1 MACCHH
7 LGPSRRQVLAL
18 AGAGAATVA
27 LAACGGE
34 EPPPLPRPGE
44 RLLPLDE
51 VPVGGSVVTRT
62 AEGADVVV
70 TRVSQDEVVA
80 LSAVCTH
87 QGCTV
92 RRQSETLH
100 CPCHGSE
107 FDPVDG
113 TVITGPAEDP
123 LPEIQV
129 RVESGDV
136 VVG

>member
-70 TRVSQDEVVA
+70 TRVAQDEGVA
-80 LSAVCTH
+80 LSA
-87 QGCTV
+87 GCSHPGRAV
-92 RRQSETLH
+92 RRQTEALAW
-100 CPCHGSE
+100 PCHRTA
-107 FDPVDG
+107 FD
-113 TVITGPAEDP
+113 TG
-123 LPEIQV
+123 
-129 RVESGDV
+129 G
-136 VVG
+136 